1 MPRIKNNEMSVDTS
15 ANEKVLS
22 RLQQLCQGLATSQS
36 LDPQMIKEL
45 NDHVSP
51 ANTMSVL
58 VPFLFRDVQENS
70 ILSSSEALSLMGAL
84 VASEPTLF
92 LKPTS
97 QAVLEEVTRLSQ
109 STTEPLCVSSELL
122 LVIVSQLRGEDVQ
135 VADNATTVLVCIAR
149 RQGSVFVEQVMPV
162 LQHLWRESWQQLTS
176 SSGPTAVHASTTC
189 VRCGTAM
196 VELVLMED
204 TFMRVALAAG
214 AMSSVTTMLTYD
226 ADPLLQLSALDLFER
241 LASTQPFH
249 PSRTQWLLT
258 SQEGFPLRTILS
270 MAGVSADDSS
280 SGIPDALLGGSALRV
295 VARLCKLLHWDT
307 TSAVAGHDSHFL
319 LTSFHKAL
327 HHWDEQTSGSEV
339 DRFTMIDAISAFA
352 SASDEA
358 LELIISDPVTRYA
371 WLSFQSAARSK
382 LKAAILISV
391 AHVLDPS
398 MVVVE
403 NTDSWTPRPP
413 SDAMTMKLFACI
425 GEANSSTFRGD
436 TMELLLS
443 LVRSPIPEVRL
454 GVYELL
460 RAVAKMPTAGQVLWN
475 HGEFFPMMLSR
486 DMEPT
491 KEGREA
497 KYAIIQ
503 SILSSPLNGLLSEE
517 LVKQLEKYSDQGP
530 HYKIV
535 QNWDVATE

>member
-1 MPRIKNNEMSVDTS
+1 MNKINNNEMSVDTS

-36 LDPQMIKEL
+36 LDPQMVKEL
-45 NDHVSP
+45 NEYSSP

-58 VPFLFRDVQENS
+58 VPFLFRDVQENNIS
-70 ILSSSEALSLMGAL
+70 NSEALSLMGAL
-84 VASEPTLF
+84 VASEPASF

-97 QAVLEEVTRLSQ
+97 QAVLDEVTRLSQ
-109 STTEPLCVSSELL
+109 STTDSLCISSDLL
-122 LVIVSQLRGEDVQ
+122 LVIVSPLRGEDVH
-135 VADNATTVLVCIAR
+135 VADNATTVLVCISR
-149 RQGSVFVEQVMPV
+149 RHGSAFIEQVMPV
-162 LQHLWRESWQQLTS
+162 LQHVWKESWQQLIS
-176 SSGPTAVHASTTC
+176 SSGPSAVSASTTC
-189 VRCGTAM
+189 VRCVNAL
-196 VELVLMED
+196 VELALMED
-204 TFMRVALAAG
+204 TFMRVALSTG
-214 AMSSVTTMLTYD
+214 ALNSITTMLTYD
-226 ADPLLQLSALDLFER
+226 SDPLLQISALDLFER

-258 SQEGFPLRTILS
+258 SQEDFPLRTILA
-270 MAGVSADDSS
+270 MAGVSADSS
-280 SGIPDALLGGSALRV
+280 PGIPDPLLGGSALRV

-307 TSAVAGHDSHFL
+307 ASAAAEQDSHFL

-358 LELIISDPVTRYA
+358 LDLIICDPVTRYA
-371 WLSFQSAARSK
+371 WLSFQSVAQSK

-398 MVVVE
+398 MIVVK
-403 NTDSWTPRPP
+403 NTDSWTPRAP

-425 GEANSSTFRGD
+425 GDANSSSFRGD

-454 GVYELL
+454 AVYELL
-460 RAVAKMPTAGQVLWN
+460 RAVAKMPAAGQVLWN

-486 DMEPT
+486 DIETT

-503 SILSSPLNGLLSEE
+503 GILSSPLKGLLSEE
-517 LVKQLEKYSDQGP
+517 LVKQLEKYSEQGP
-530 HYKIV
+530 HYKKV
-535 QNWDVATE
+535 QSWDVATE